1 MSQATLT
8 FIYFLLIFG
17 VRSGTVGDEEKLVD
31 GFFSF
36 WTWICEL
43 GMQ

>member
-8 FIYFLLIFG
+8 FIYFFFDCFG
-17 VRSGTVGDEEKLVD
+17 VTGGTVRDEEVGR